1 VLTEKLTRQP
11 KLRLAFDVNVNRYNG
26 GDWPVLT
33 LGGKTRDG
41 TAIRAVYSADRKTDV
56 FQIRTRG
63 NEWTDI
69 APFKMKDWN
78 RFEVVLAEKDVSVSV
93 NASPAVVHAR
103 PLLRKI
109 CFGGLYIAP
118 EWPMGM
124 SRSSDVRLK
133 LESII
138 VE

>member
-1 VLTEKLTRQP
+1 
-11 KLRLAFDVNVNRYNG
+11 
-26 GDWPVLT
+26 
-33 LGGKTRDG
+33 
-41 TAIRAVYSADRKTDV
+41 VYSADRKTDV

-69 APFKMKDWN
+69 APFKMKEWN
-78 RFEVVLAEKDVSVSV
+78 HFEIELTTDSLSVSV
-93 NASPAVVHAR
+93 NKSPAQVLKKPV
-103 PLLRKI
+103 LRKI
-109 CFGGLYIAP
+109 CFGGLYVAP

-124 SRSSDVRLK
+124 SRSSDIRLK